1 MSQISAANL
10 SLLFV
15 QIVKMGCLREF
26 PSSVE
31 EAQRQK
37 VPACRS
43 VCPGEID
50 PCDDADAV
58 VHMLIE
64 PCIMLCYLSVSGLH
78 QDRMPLKQQQIHVK
92 YN

>member
-37 VPACRS
+37 VPACRT

-50 PCDDADAV
+50 PCADADAV

-64 PCIMLCYLSVSGLH
+64 PLCH
-78 QDRMPLKQQQIHVK
+78 ATTNTRQI
-92 YN
+92 